1 MCRRNM
7 VLAHSKFQMQT
18 PTSTNQIR
26 MCHGPLRSFQLPVTG
41 NNSDQITD
49 SQYRLVPAKHSDA
62 QPNLHDLSISH
73 HGKEQPRGHNRHH
86 RTVDNKQRCE
96 QEKQNSVQQ
105 INSSIEILDLKQER
119 MLGVSTD
126 CRLTFQRR
134 SSDEEANTLTLNCLT
149 SGTTLATTNSR
160 GDSYYCYI

>member
-1 MCRRNM
+1 MMEN
-7 VLAHSKFQMQT
+7 LEIWWELNT
-18 PTSTNQIR
+18 PQNVSYG
-26 MCHGPLRSFQLPVTG
+26 HLRSFQLPVTG

-62 QPNLHDLSISH
+62 QPNLHDLSISR

-96 QEKQNSVQQ
+96 REKQNSVQQ